1 VAPSRTI
8 LIAGGGIGGLTA
20 ALALAQRG
28 FGATV
33 LEQAERLEEVGAGIQ
48 LSPNASRIL
57 LGLGLRE
64 RLSSCVV
71 EPQELRVLNARTGRV
86 LARAALGA
94 LADERYGAP
103 YWLIHRGDLQAAL
116 LEAVSANSDIALHL
130 GARVDEYAVHQNG
143 VTVAARSNMRAI
155 EQRGI
160 ALIGADGLWSALR
173 ARLGHRGEPRFA
185 RHTAW
190 RALVSADAVPAALR
204 EPAVHLWLG
213 RNAHVVHYP
222 VRAGSMINVVAV
234 IADTWREPDWSAPG
248 ERDEL
253 LARFP
258 AAMWQASV
266 RELLGVSARWQ
277 KWALYDRAPLPHWG
291 KGPVTLLGD
300 AAHPMLP
307 YLAQGAAMAIEDA
320 DVLAANL
327 QHTPDDIDGALRR
340 YEQQRRART
349 ARTQRAARRNGRI
362 YHMGGAE
369 GLMRSL
375 AFLALGGNRLLSRYD
390 WLFGWKPPGGTTI

>member
-1 VAPSRTI
+1 MAPSRTV

-33 LEQAERLEEVGAGIQ
+33 LEQAERLEETGAGIQ

-57 LGLGLRE
+57 IGLGLRE
-64 RLSSCVV
+64 RLASHVTAP
-71 EPQELRVLNARTGRV
+71 EELRVLNARTGRL
-86 LARAALGA
+86 LARAPLGA
-94 LADERYGAP
+94 VAYERYGAP
-103 YWLIHRGDLQAAL
+103 YWMIHRGDLQAAL
-116 LEAVSANSDIALHL
+116 RDAVAANSDIALHL
-130 GARVDEYAVHQNG
+130 GARVDEFAVHKNG
-143 VTVAARSNMRAI
+143 VTVAARSNMQAM
-155 EQRGI
+155 EQRGS

-173 ARLGHRGEPRFA
+173 TRLGHRDPPRFA

-190 RALVSADAVPAALR
+190 RALIPAEAAPPALR
-204 EPAVHLWLG
+204 EPAVTLWLG

-222 VRAGSMINVVAV
+222 VRAGSMINVVA
-234 IADTWREPDWSAPG
+234 IITDTWNEPDWSAPG
-248 ERDEL
+248 ARDEL
-253 LARFP
+253 LGRFP
-258 AAMWQASV
+258 AALWQASV
-266 RELLGVSARWQ
+266 RDLLGASERWQ
-277 KWALYDRAPLPHWG
+277 KWALHDRAPLTHWG

-320 DVLAANL
+320 GVLAACM
-327 QHTPDDIDGALRR
+327 QHTPDDVDGALRH
-340 YEQQRRART
+340 YERQRQPRT
-349 ARTQRAARRNGRI
+349 ARTQRAARRNGRV

-369 GLMRSL
+369 GFVRSL
-375 AFLALGGNRLLSRYD
+375 AFLALGGKRLLARYD